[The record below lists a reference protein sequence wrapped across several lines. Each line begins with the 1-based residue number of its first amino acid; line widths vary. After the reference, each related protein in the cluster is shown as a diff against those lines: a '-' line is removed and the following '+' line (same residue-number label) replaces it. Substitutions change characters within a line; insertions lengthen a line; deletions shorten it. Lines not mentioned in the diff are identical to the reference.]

1 MGCGRCGVGSFTL
14 GGGQK
19 FTCLLVCTVT
29 HCVTRDTLHTA
40 DASPSLCPM
49 QSREQIDALGLSG
62 RALINDCADPKVDP
76 G

>member
-1 MGCGRCGVGSFTL
+1 
-14 GGGQK
+14 
-19 FTCLLVCTVT
+19 
-29 HCVTRDTLHTA
+29 
-40 DASPSLCPM
+40 M